1 MNHPRKMLRIF
12 RGRSLSLRSARED
25 VRREGRTISAAEHL
39 ESYFAAWMRHDPG
52 EMAAFYTEDAVMED
66 PTLAEPR
73 RGRAAVERYYADMFA
88 TLERPEHA
96 LRDWAVRGDR
106 VWFEW
111 TFRSG
116 GETKPCEDYLGV
128 SIQRFR
134 DGLIVH
140 DAAFW
145 VPGA

>member
-12 RGRSLSLRSARED
+12 RGRRLSLRCARED
-25 VRREGRTISAAEHL
+25 VRREGRAIGASVHL

-52 EMAAFYTEDAVMED
+52 EMAAFYAEDAAMED
-66 PTLAEPR
+66 PMLAEPR
-73 RGRAAVERYYADMFA
+73 RGRAGIERYYADMFA
-88 TLERPEHA
+88 SLERPEHA
-96 LRDWAVRGDR
+96 LLDWAARGDR

-111 TFRSG
+111 TFGSG
-116 GETKPCEDYLGV
+116 GGTQPREDYHGI
-128 SIQRFR
+128 SIQTLR
-134 DGLIVH
+134 DGLVVH